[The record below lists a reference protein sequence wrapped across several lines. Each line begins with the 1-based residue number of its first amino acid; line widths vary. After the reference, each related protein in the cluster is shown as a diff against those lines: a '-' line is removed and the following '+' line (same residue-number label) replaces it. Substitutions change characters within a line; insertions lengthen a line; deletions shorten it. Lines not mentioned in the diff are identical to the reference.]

1 MICTVLELLRVK
13 AMHLLVGGVVGFN
26 GGLILWGKP
35 MQIAGC
41 GHALKEEDDGYQ
53 VVIKGYTREYNHC
66 VNYLTLCYDCFL
78 LYSTEYVG
86 ILLNTEDE
94 QHKWLRGGV

>member
-1 MICTVLELLRVK
+1 M
-13 AMHLLVGGVVGFN
+13 
-26 GGLILWGKP
+26 LWGKP
-35 MQIAGC
+35 MQIASC

-94 QHKWLRGGV
+94 QHKWLRGDDDISTTN